1 MTAEAGSAAGEG
13 LAAYAAEHGLNF
25 HPGGGRGLNQGP
37 PLLER
42 GDRRRVEGRADGL
55 LAKNLKGTLAHL
67 TIGEVV
73 QTGRYGNKRRA
84 WSPYTVATTPAP
96 RAQAFIPTLACRP
109 RSGLR
114 VLEGVEDAVLHRGM
128 VRVELE
134 STDFDR
140 RFELFVSDEH
150 DANWVRQLFSPS
162 FIVWLTHEP
171 PRGFAFEY
179 GGGIICANLEDHR
192 SSWTELDALRDGL
205 VGVTK
210 AIREQIFEKL
220 GRARRPPPE

>member
-1 MTAEAGSAAGEG
+1 LSAEAGSAAG

-25 HPGGGRGLNQGP
+25 HPGGGRGLKAGP

-42 GDRRRVEGRADGL
+42 GDRRRVAGRADGL

-84 WSPYTVATTPAP
+84 WSPYTVATTAAP
-96 RAQAFIPTLACRP
+96 RAEAFIPTLACRP

-114 VLEGVEDAVLHRGM
+114 VLEGVEDALLHRGL
-128 VRVELE
+128 VRIGLE
-134 STDFDR
+134 SAEFDER
-140 RFELFVSDEH
+140 WELFVSEEH
-150 DANWVRQLFSPS
+150 DANWVRQLFAPS

-171 PRGFAFEY
+171 PKGFAFEY

-192 SSWTELDALRDGL
+192 TSFAELDALRDGL
-205 VGVTK
+205 VGVTR

-220 GRARRPPPE
+220 GRV